1 MYRPHVVFSEL
12 YKNQVLKQIYLVIGS
27 LKHINLH
34 YYCKLEVCCVK
45 SLEQELNSD
54 EDVAGAA
61 IEAADDHSA
70 DTSQGTNAAVSSASY
85 SNSKK
90 REIPAAVMK
99 EIHSLA
105 YSGDKNAF
113 AKQFSLIE
121 LIV

>member
-1 MYRPHVVFSEL
+1 M
-12 YKNQVLKQIYLVIGS
+12 KQIYLVIGS

-34 YYCKLEVCCVK
+34 YYCKFEVCCVK

-70 DTSQGTNAAVSSASY
+70 DKSQGTSAAGSSASY

-113 AKQFSLIE
+113 TKQFSLIE